1 MTTPVTLLTQADCHL
16 CERAKQVFDRVR
28 REFPLT
34 ITEVGFR
41 TTEGHQLATEA
52 GVLFAPG
59 VLLDGEPFAYGR
71 LSERKL
77 RKNPE
82 HPPHPGAITTKELA
96 IDTLYL
102 LALLACPVGMGL
114 MMWFMMRG
122 QHGDKNHTT
131 DQKHEIGR
139 LRSEV
144 DYLQQQA
151 SKNNR
156 PG

>member
-1 MTTPVTLLTQADCHL
+1 M
-16 CERAKQVFDRVR
+16 
-28 REFPLT
+28 
-34 ITEVGFR
+34 
-41 TTEGHQLATEA
+41 
-52 GVLFAPG
+52 
-59 VLLDGEPFAYGR
+59 
-71 LSERKL
+71 
-77 RKNPE
+77 N
-82 HPPHPGAITTKELA
+82 
-96 IDTLYL
+96 TLYL

-122 QHGDKNHTT
+122 QHDGKNHTP